1 MDHQESVGAPP
12 PKPPRPPLLP
22 SAPAKGGPLVLRVSR
37 RMLWVGT
44 AAVPLHNITWVDAFR
59 IKHNWGAAAARLLM
73 WLIGA
78 VVVQAAIKSASADE
92 ARAGENS
99 SLLFLIAAIGVA
111 VVVKDLLGSAKPVLV
126 VEMTSG
132 SKVIVTL
139 PSMEELRQ
147 IAGRIV
153 QAIDDPAA
161 EFTAVVQQV
170 NTGHTNYYGPVVHMN
185 SGRGNTGFK
194 L

>member
-12 PKPPRPPLLP
+12 PKPPQPPPLPPAP
-22 SAPAKGGPLVLRVSR
+22 SKGGPLVLRVSR
-37 RMLWVGT
+37 RMLWVGS
-44 AAVPLHNITWVDAFR
+44 AAIPLHNITWVDAFR
-59 IKHNWGAAAARLLM
+59 IKHNWGAAAARLLV
-73 WLIGA
+73 WLLVA
-78 VVVQAAIKSASADE
+78 VVVHAALTSASEGE
-92 ARAGENS
+92 ARVGENGN
-99 SLLFLIAAIGVA
+99 LLFVIVAIGLA
-111 VVVKDLLGSAKPVLV
+111 VVVKDLLASAKPVLV

-139 PSMEELRQ
+139 PSMEELRR

-153 QAIDDPAA
+153 QAIDNPEA
-161 EFTAVVQQV
+161 EFTAVVQQFHSS
-170 NTGHTNYYGPVVHMN
+170 NTNYYGPVVHMN